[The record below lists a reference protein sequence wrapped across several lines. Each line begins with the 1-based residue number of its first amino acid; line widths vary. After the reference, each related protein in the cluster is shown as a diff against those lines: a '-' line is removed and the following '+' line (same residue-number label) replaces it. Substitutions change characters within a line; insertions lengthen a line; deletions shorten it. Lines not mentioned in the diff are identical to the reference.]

1 MHMIH
6 CYWVIFFLD
15 FFGLP
20 GRTGYHSSFC
30 RIFML
35 SDITL
40 VKVKQDFPNNNECR
54 KVAYKR
60 DILRTPRMI
69 QCSHAVLLW
78 SYWSTKLEALTML
91 QIKWLTT
98 WYMFVYVLRVNAM
111 CEIIG
116 IETNPNPVL
125 HGIKYDITSVPVVC
139 WIWQVLYRICCCM
152 CMFLV
157 KFMRRAHELSKLNW
171 NPFILMLHYQNI
183 HFRIKWRKGKK
194 WTFNISHTIDSLHH
208 PSFHYSWL
216 VIIVGMNWVGKYC
229 HSVS

>member
-6 CYWVIFFLD
+6 CHWVIFFLD

-20 GRTGYHSSFC
+20 ETGYHSSFC

-40 VKVKQDFPNNNECR
+40 VEVKQDFSNNECW

-60 DILRTPRMI
+60 NPLRTPWMI
-69 QCSHAVLLW
+69 QCMHVVLLW

-98 WYMFVYVLRVNAM
+98 WYMFVYVFRVNAM
-111 CEIIG
+111 CDIIG

-125 HGIKYDITSVPVVC
+125 HGIKYNITPVPVVMLYMAS
-139 WIWQVLYRICCCM
+139 VLSNMLVYM
-152 CMFLV
+152 CVL
-157 KFMRRAHELSKLNW
+157 
-171 NPFILMLHYQNI
+171 
-183 HFRIKWRKGKK
+183 G
-194 WTFNISHTIDSLHH
+194 
-208 PSFHYSWL
+208 
-216 VIIVGMNWVGKYC
+216 
-229 HSVS
+229 